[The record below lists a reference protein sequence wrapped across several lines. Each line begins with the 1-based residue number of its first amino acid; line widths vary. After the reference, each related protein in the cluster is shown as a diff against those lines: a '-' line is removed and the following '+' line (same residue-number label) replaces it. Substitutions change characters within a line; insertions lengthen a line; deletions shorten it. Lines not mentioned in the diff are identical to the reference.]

1 MKKKPVNHPLSPAH
15 HSRSLAPRMLAGAL
29 AAWMALASTLPAF
42 AQSQQRP
49 RMSFIRDAEIEQ
61 VMRDY
66 LDPLLGAAGLRK
78 GFIRVVLVADRS
90 FNAFVADGKRVFVN
104 IGAIMESTTPNQI
117 IGVLAHETGH
127 ISGGHLARL
136 RQELSTAQAIA
147 VIGTIL
153 GAGAVVGSARSG
165 QVGSDSAGAI
175 GAMTAGSEL
184 ARRYLLAYQRTEEA
198 AADRAGLK
206 FLAAT
211 GQSARGMLETFE
223 RMANEQLFAA
233 TRMDRYLQSH
243 PMAADRV
250 AALRELAPLSPNFNV
265 KDPAPRQLKHDMLR
279 AKLYAFTG
287 NPAEIAR
294 RYPVYDTSLPA
305 RYARAII
312 EYRHGRPDSAIRQI
326 DALIAGQPGNPYF
339 HELKGQALLEGG
351 RPNEAIAPLRRAVQ
365 LAPNQPLIRAMLGHA
380 LVASDNPRFADEAV
394 KELTNATARDPD
406 NYEGFRYLA
415 LAHAR
420 KGDEGNAALA
430 SARGALIAG
439 QTEEA
444 RRLARRA
451 TTLLPPGSPGHRI
464 ATDIFE
470 QKPERNSWWGNSSQ

>member
-1 MKKKPVNHPLSPAH
+1 MPVNHLRP
-15 HSRSLAPRMLAGAL
+15 PRIGNVFVRLVAGLLGAVMAL
-29 AAWMALASTLPAF
+29 AATLPAF
-42 AQSQQRP
+42 AQGQQRK
-49 RMSFIRDAEIEQ
+49 MSFIRDAEIEQ
-61 VMRDY
+61 LMREY

-78 GFIRVVLVADRS
+78 GVIRVVLVADRS
-90 FNAFVADGKRVFVN
+90 FNAFVADGRRVFVN

-127 ISGGHLARL
+127 IAGGHLARL

-153 GAGAVVGSARSG
+153 GAGAVIGGARSG
-165 QVGSDSAGAI
+165 QVGSDAVGAI
-175 GAMTAGSEL
+175 GTMTAGSEL

-198 AADRAGLK
+198 AADRAALK
-206 FLAAT
+206 YLAAT

-223 RMANEQLFAA
+223 RMASEQLFAA

-243 PMAADRV
+243 PLAADRV
-250 AALRELAPLSPNFNV
+250 AALRELAPSNPNFAA
-265 KDPAPRQLKHDMLR
+265 KDPPARQARHDMIR

-287 NPAEIAR
+287 TVSEVSR
-294 RYPVYDTSLPA
+294 RYPAYDNSLHA

-312 EYRHGRPDSAIRQI
+312 EYRHGRPDNAIRQI

-351 RPNEAIAPLRRAVQ
+351 RPNEAIGPLRRAVQ

-380 LVASDNPRFADEAV
+380 LVASDNPRFVDEAI
-394 KELTNATARDPD
+394 KELTNSTAREPE
-406 NYEGFRYLA
+406 NYEAFRYLA
-415 LAHAR
+415 QAYAR
-420 KGDEGNAALA
+420 RGDEGNAALA
-430 SARGALIAG
+430 SARAALIAG
-439 QTEEA
+439 EVQEA

-451 TTLLPPGSPGHRI
+451 TTLLPPASPGHRI

-470 QKPERNSWWGNSSQ
+470 QKPERNSWWGSSSH